1 LSTSSISKMASSD
14 LTARRL
20 RAEDGLTKIFWIFTV
35 LLGLLQFWIGRHMMN
50 TDGISYSDM
59 GEAISHGHW
68 KAAINGYW
76 NPLYPAALGLG
87 RLVFRPSPY
96 WEFTVSHLMNF
107 VILLGAAGS
116 FQFLITG
123 LLEYS
128 HRTSKESSGAGEALS
143 DRVLLSL
150 GYSIFLFGM
159 LALIN
164 LGTVSPDLLVAV
176 SVTLAAGIV
185 VRMKMGA
192 ARKRDFA
199 RLGIVLGFGY
209 VTKAVLVPLG
219 MAFFVS
225 AILAVWRLPIPG
237 NVQNSVKRKVS
248 YWIKPLAVGV
258 VGFLLV
264 AGPLMLAISAMK
276 GRPTFGDSAKLNL
289 AWYVDH
295 VPRYHWHGIPPLGYP
310 LHPTTKIFDSP
321 GTFAFDRPGAF
332 ATYDIWFDPSYWDDG
347 VKPRIIAKYEKTQL
361 MNFAKFF
368 IHLIFVQQSGLLIAF
383 AVLLVIG
390 RQGIGIFKS
399 LWIYREELLPCVVI
413 LALYAPVYIES
424 RYIAPLVVIAWVVA
438 FFAIRISGEGWNKR
452 FSGWAGGLGA
462 AFMLIAT
469 VVGVIQTNGAFHPQ
483 TVFAWKSP
491 HPQFDVAE
499 SLHENGVAAGDFV
512 AWIRPAAPQHG
523 EPSRERYD
531 WARLAHVRII
541 AEIPGVDEQRFWNSS
556 TEIQS
561 EVVQALK
568 STRAKVLISTQPPA
582 STSQLPWQPLG
593 ATGYYMLSLQPKSFQ
608 Q

>member
-1 LSTSSISKMASSD
+1 M
-14 LTARRL
+14 
-20 RAEDGLTKIFWIFTV
+20 

-59 GEAISHGHW
+59 GEALSRGHW
-68 KAAINGYW
+68 TGGINGYW
-76 NPLYPAALGLG
+76 NPLYPAMLGLG
-87 RLVFRPSPY
+87 RFVFRPSPY

-128 HRTSKESSGAGEALS
+128 HRTFQETSDEGQLLS
-143 DRVLLSL
+143 DRVLLLL

-164 LGTVSPDLLVAV
+164 LGTVSPDLMVAV

-192 ARKRDFA
+192 ARKRNFA
-199 RLGIVLGFGY
+199 LLGIVLGFGY

-219 MAFFVS
+219 MAFFLA
-225 AILAVWRLPIPG
+225 AILAVWRLPIG
-237 NVQNSVKRKVS
+237 SGQDGLQAKIA
-248 YWIKPLAVGV
+248 YWIKPVAVGIL
-258 VGFLLV
+258 GFLVV
-264 AGPLMLAISAMK
+264 AAPLMLAISVTK

-321 GTFAFDRPGAF
+321 GTFAFDRPDAF

-347 VKPRIIAKYEKTQL
+347 VKPRVIAKYEKTQL

-368 IHLIFVQQSGLLIAF
+368 VHLIFVQQSGLVIAF
-383 AVLLVIG
+383 VALLILG

-399 LWIYREELLPCVVI
+399 LWRYREELLPCLAI
-413 LALYAPVYIES
+413 LALYAPVYIEP
-424 RYIAPLVVIAWVVA
+424 RYIAPLLVIAWVVA
-438 FFAIRISGEGWNKR
+438 FFAIRIRGEGWHKR
-452 FSGWAGGLGA
+452 AAGLTGYLGA
-462 AFMLIAT
+462 AFMFIAT
-469 VVGVIQTNGAFHPQ
+469 VMGVLQTNGVLYPG
-483 TVFAWKSP
+483 TVFAWRSP
-491 HPQFDVAE
+491 HPQFDVAQG
-499 SLHENGVAAGDFV
+499 LHENGVAAGDLV

-556 TEIQS
+556 SEIQAG
-561 EVVQALK
+561 VVQALK
-568 STRAKVLISTQPPA
+568 TTRAKVLISTQPPA
-582 STSQLPWQPLG
+582 SSSQLPWQAIG
-593 ATGYYMLSLQPKSFQ
+593 TTGYFMLPLQSKPTQ